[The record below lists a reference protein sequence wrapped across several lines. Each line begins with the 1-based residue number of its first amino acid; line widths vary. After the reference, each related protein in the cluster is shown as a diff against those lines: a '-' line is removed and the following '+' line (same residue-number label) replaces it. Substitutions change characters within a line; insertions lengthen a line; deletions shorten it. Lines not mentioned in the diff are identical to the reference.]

1 MAHSSVMFL
10 SDSWLKGFF
19 PLFGSPCFLDSRQRQ
34 AFELQRVPLLTFEI
48 AISSGEDSM
57 HRSGQEVLGVHQ
69 KQMGYDYAIVRKYLS
84 EA

>member
-1 MAHSSVMFL
+1 MAF
-10 SDSWLKGFF
+10 
-19 PLFGSPCFLDSRQRQ
+19 Q
-34 AFELQRVPLLTFEI
+34 AFELQRVLKIDIWT
-48 AISSGEDSM
+48 AIPSQEDSM